1 MFKTRIQKL
10 VTALKSGKIV
20 ICVKSTLVELEQIDS
35 CVFDGA
41 CVASAIS
48 INIYEEKGRFACWY
62 LNKNKPTDLR
72 PLNNNSDCFLKVT
85 NQGIMA
91 ADIINTI

>member
-10 VTALKSGKIV
+10 VTALKNGKII
-20 ICVKSTLVELEQIDS
+20 ICVESTLAELEQIDS
-35 CVFDGA
+35 CVFDGS
-41 CVASAIS
+41 CVASAVS

-62 LNKNKPTDLR
+62 LDENKPTDLR
-72 PLNNNSDCFLKVT
+72 ALNDKPDCYLKVT

-91 ADIINTI
+91 IDIINAI